1 MILHLFVSGLKLG
14 RMDLDKKLS
23 DISKIYPDATIS
35 KRSDIIEYIK
45 ASDLKKELIL
55 IKCFDKKLNINIHVD
70 LYAMES
76 LAYAYFDIY
85 FEVDLELY
93 ELLVQGRGIVYN
105 LFFHSEINMDGEDK
119 GFASILLQLLI
130 LYYNFDKLNKIEL
143 ELDDDP
149 TKLADNIDL
158 IYQKTGLHYYSMDGP
173 AVDSMSLGPMHSMT
187 LIEDYKDEIVIDND
201 TWEEISLSDESVYFD
216 KNFGNFIC
224 KKEESYQFLYEHVMR
239 FTIYQNGHQFIRK
252 GCRSFLN
259 LIRKKGLLIRKNI
272 VENNKNPHYWKE
284 LKNEIEVLDLN
295 FLEFH
300 ADAVDFSKFPSDRL
314 LKTYDYKEKYDKKN
328 RLTNDLTFQYLNE
341 VKYAISN
348 LSTPSHVHD
357 ESILQKETEKVNDR
371 ILLLSFIAMAVS
383 AIGMMQSRDI
393 AFELKVISG
402 IAIFSLPAFYYFFR
416 MVQKRL
422 SIRKNRINELNRIIE
437 HKTEDLERS
446 KTELETVI
454 NQEDDDFPEGFKKEL
469 IEEFKKD
476 ISKNE
481 KMIEKI
487 KTKL

>member
-149 TKLADNIDL
+149 TKLADNIDVP
-158 IYQKTGLHYYSMDGP
+158 YQKTGLHYYSMDGP
-173 AVDSMSLGPMHSMT
+173 AVDSMSLGPMH
-187 LIEDYKDEIVIDND
+187 
-201 TWEEISLSDESVYFD
+201 
-216 KNFGNFIC
+216 
-224 KKEESYQFLYEHVMR
+224 
-239 FTIYQNGHQFIRK
+239 
-252 GCRSFLN
+252 
-259 LIRKKGLLIRKNI
+259 
-272 VENNKNPHYWKE
+272 
-284 LKNEIEVLDLN
+284 
-295 FLEFH
+295 
-300 ADAVDFSKFPSDRL
+300 
-314 LKTYDYKEKYDKKN
+314 
-328 RLTNDLTFQYLNE
+328 
-341 VKYAISN
+341 
-348 LSTPSHVHD
+348 
-357 ESILQKETEKVNDR
+357 
-371 ILLLSFIAMAVS
+371 
-383 AIGMMQSRDI
+383 
-393 AFELKVISG
+393 
-402 IAIFSLPAFYYFFR
+402 
-416 MVQKRL
+416 
-422 SIRKNRINELNRIIE
+422 
-437 HKTEDLERS
+437 
-446 KTELETVI
+446 
-454 NQEDDDFPEGFKKEL
+454 
-469 IEEFKKD
+469 
-476 ISKNE
+476 
-481 KMIEKI
+481 
-487 KTKL
+487 